1 MKVTFRAWC
10 DTMKVTMQTSDL
22 YDRKTNMKGFRRKIN
37 YITENTVVDLDGAQE
52 KGCVNPRGVCRKIRV
67 Q

>member
-1 MKVTFRAWC
+1 MKVTI
-10 DTMKVTMQTSDL
+10 QTSEL
-22 YDRKTNMKGFRRKIN
+22 RDRKTNTKGFRRKIN

-52 KGCVNPRGVCRKIRV
+52 KGCVNPQGVCRKIRV